1 MRRILLSA
9 VVAVLGAVGL
19 PMPLRAAVP
28 EEGLLAIDELLPV
41 RGLAIEAPSAAG
53 LNDFLKFVE
62 GDLVPAHFNL
72 LILRVDWMYAY
83 ETHPELRDE
92 DCLTKEDVKRIVN
105 VCRNRGIRLVPQI
118 NLLGHQSW
126 AKHTHAL
133 LREYPEFD
141 ENPSV
146 KTENYTE
153 WPNPEGLYCK
163 SYCPLHPDVHRVVF
177 DVVDEICDVFESD
190 AFHAGMDE
198 VFYLGEK
205 ECPRCNGRD
214 KAELFAGEVTLLRN
228 HLAEKGRQLM
238 IWGDR
243 LLDGRTTGLGEWEAS
258 YNYTWRAVDM
268 IPKDV
273 FICDWHYER
282 AELTGVYFAT
292 KGLSV
297 ASCGYRN
304 PTVCEQQIRDM
315 VRFRKQAAPETAGR
329 LQGYIHTVWSGAAP
343 FLRRFNGI
351 KGNEEPDNVHWDDA
365 HALQTVIATFTNLA
379 R

>member
-1 MRRILLSA
+1 MKRFLFSA
-9 VVAVLGAVGL
+9 AVLLTVLL
-19 PMPLRAAVP
+19 PVRAAEP
-28 EEGLLAIDELLPV
+28 IDELLPV
-41 RGLAIEAPSAAG
+41 RGLAIEAPSSRG
-53 LNDFLKFVE
+53 LNDFLKFIDE
-62 GDLVPAHFNL
+62 DLVPARFNL
-72 LILRVDWMYAY
+72 LILRVDWNYAY

-92 DCLTKEDVKRIVN
+92 HPLTREEVKRIVAM
-105 VCRNRGIRLVPQI
+105 CRAKGIRLVPQI

-126 AKHTHAL
+126 AKQTHAL

-153 WPNPEGLYCK
+153 WPNPYGLYCK
-163 SYCPLHPDVHRVVF
+163 SYCPLHPDVHKVVF
-177 DVVDEICDVFESD
+177 DVVDELCDIFETD

-214 KAELFAGEVTLLRN
+214 KAELYAGEVTLIRN

-258 YNYTWRAVDM
+258 YNYTWRAIDL
-268 IPKDV
+268 IPRDV

-282 AELTGVYFAT
+282 ADLTGVYFAT

-304 PTVCEQQIRDM
+304 PSICEQQIRDM
-315 VRFRKQAAPETAGR
+315 VRFRKQSAPETAGR
-329 LQGYIHTVWSGAAP
+329 LQGYIHTVWSGADQ
-343 FLRRFNGI
+343 FLRRFNDV
-351 KGNEEPDNVHWDDA
+351 KGKQEQGGDADDA
-365 HALQTVIATFTNLA
+365 RALQTVIATFTSLA